1 MCTLIHTSMMFLSS
15 INFLDVQVK
24 EYHKLKQKASRK
36 TAGLSQQLMRLEQ
49 EKQTSEQSLEQVRMK
64 KAELELRQTQLKE
77 QGCVFCQAC
86 ISTYI
91 NCM

>member
-1 MCTLIHTSMMFLSS
+1 MLFQLSCN
-15 INFLDVQVK
+15 IQVK

-64 KAELELRQTQLKE
+64 KAELELRQGQLKE
-77 QGCVFCQAC
+77 QGCVVCKVFVFC
-86 ISTYI
+86 IYVFYLSE
-91 NCM
+91 